1 MLTFN
6 LNAFNPINLF
16 NKLFLPELRTQS
28 FEVAD
33 LMWRSPNLIFK
44 TDVIW

>member
-6 LNAFNPINLF
+6 LKAYDRIKVV
-16 NKLFLPELRTQS
+16 NKLFLPEIKTQS

-44 TDVIW
+44 TDVTC